1 MEVFLFY
8 LLALISV
15 ASVVAMILTRHQ
27 AYNAL
32 LLAVAFTSLGGLF
45 ALLKAPF
52 IATVQIIIYAGAI
65 MVLFIFVIMMIDLR
79 QPFPPLRRKWVLALG
94 AFLLAIIFLEL
105 ILVIR
110 TLPGTNSSAAP
121 DFGHPTPLGR
131 LLFSRYLYA
140 FEITSILIVVAI
152 VGSLYLARR
161 KEKK

>member
-1 MEVFLFY
+1 MFY
-8 LLALISV
+8 LLAIICI

-94 AFLLAIIFLEL
+94 AFLMAIIFLEL

-110 TLPGTNSSAAP
+110 TLPGTSSAASP
-121 DFGHPTPLGR
+121 DFGHPAALGR
-131 LLFSRYLYA
+131 FLFSRYLYA

>member
-27 AYNAL
+27 AFNAL

-79 QPFPPLRRKWVLALG
+79 QPFPPLKRKWVLALG

-121 DFGHPTPLGR
+121 DFGHPIALGR

>member
-1 MEVFLFY
+1 LFY
-8 LLALISV
+8 LLAIISV
-15 ASVVAMILTRHQ
+15 VSVVAMIFTRHQ

-32 LLAVAFTSLGGLF
+32 LLAVAFTSMGGLF

-65 MVLFIFVIMMIDLR
+65 MVLFIFVIMMIDLK
-79 QPFPPLRRKWVLALG
+79 QPFPPLKRKWVLAFG
-94 AFLLAIIFLEL
+94 AFLMAIIFLEL

-110 TLPGTNSSAAP
+110 TLPGTNSAAAP
-121 DFGHPTPLGR
+121 DFGHPAALGR

>member
-1 MEVFLFY
+1 MFY

-121 DFGHPTPLGR
+121 DFGHPTALGR